1 MSGQK
6 NHKVTMLGTGLIGMF
21 YTMTL
26 HNQRG
31 ADRVH
36 VAYSRRE
43 ERATEFAKEWNIP
56 NATTDLA
63 EAINHPE
70 TDTVVI
76 GLPNNLH
83 LKAVELAAEAGKAIL
98 CTKPLGRTA
107 EEAKAML
114 DIVEKAGVFGGYLE
128 DLVYPPKTL
137 KALESVQNGAL
148 GKILWVR
155 SRETHPGPHSDWF
168 WDLEQAGGGAIVD
181 MGCHCIEII
190 RNFVGK
196 NNKPL
201 EVMCWADTLVHPI
214 DAEDHGIALIRFES
228 GAMGQFEVSWAF
240 RGGMDLRD
248 EVSGSEGTIW
258 LNHWLRTGFE
268 MFTAVGQGGY
278 VAEKAESDTGWLF
291 PVGDEVA
298 ELGYRDMFLDM
309 FNAIDENREPM
320 ETFYDGYVVNAIID
334 ACYKSAKTK
343 QWESVELSD
352 WRGKAE
358 ADETQASHADADERY
373 AHLKDELMPDGRTK
387 RIYRDRETGEIIERV
402 EEKETS

>member
-1 MSGQK
+1 MSELK
-6 NHKVTMLGTGLIGMF
+6 SHKVTMLGSGLIGMF

-36 VAYSRRE
+36 SVYSRRE
-43 ERATEFAKEWNIP
+43 ERANTFAEEWSVP
-56 NATTDLA
+56 HATTDLA

-83 LKAVELAAEAGKAIL
+83 LKAVELAAAAGKAIL

-107 EEAKAML
+107 EEAKVML
-114 DIVEKAGVFGGYLE
+114 DIVENAGVFGGYLE

-196 NNKPL
+196 NNRPL

-258 LNHWLRTGFE
+258 LNHWLRTGYE

-309 FNAIDENREPM
+309 FNAIDEGREPM
-320 ETFYDGYVVNAIID
+320 ETFYDGYVVNAVID
-334 ACYKSAKTK
+334 ACYKSAKSK
-343 QWESVELSD
+343 QWEAIEIKD
-352 WRGKAE
+352 WRGTAE
-358 ADETQASHADADERY
+358 TDDAQAGPSDADEQY
-373 AHLKDELMPDGRTK
+373 AHLKDERMPDGRLK
-387 RIYRDRETGEIIERV
+387 RIYRNRETGEIIERV
-402 EEKETS
+402 ED

>member
-1 MSGQK
+1 MSEQK
-6 NHKVTMLGTGLIGMF
+6 SHKVTMLGTGLIGMF

-36 VAYSRRE
+36 AVYSRRE
-43 ERATEFAKEWNIP
+43 ERATEFAEEWNIP

-70 TDTVVI
+70 TDVVVI

-107 EEAKAML
+107 EEAKTML
-114 DIVEKAGVFGGYLE
+114 DLVENAGVFGGYLE

-137 KALESVQNGAL
+137 KALEFVQNGAL

-291 PVGDEVA
+291 PVGDEIA

-309 FNAIDENREPM
+309 FNAIDEDREPL

-334 ACYKSAKTK
+334 ACYKSAKSK
-343 QWESVELSD
+343 KWEEVALDD

-358 ADETQASHADADERY
+358 TTDAQADKSDADERY
-373 AHLKDELMPDGRTK
+373 AHLKDELMPDGRMK
-387 RIYRDRETGEIIERV
+387 RIFRDRETGEIIERV
-402 EEKETS
+402 EDQS

>member
-1 MSGQK
+1 MKS
-6 NHKVTMLGTGLIGMF
+6 HKVTMLGTGLIGMF

-36 VAYSRRE
+36 IAYSRRE
-43 ERATEFAKEWNIP
+43 ERATVFAEEWNIP
-56 NATTDLA
+56 HATTDLA

-83 LKAVELAAEAGKAIL
+83 LKAVELAAEAGKGIL

-114 DIVEKAGVFGGYLE
+114 DIVENAGVFGGYLE

-137 KALESVQNGAL
+137 KALESVRNGAL

-309 FNAIDENREPM
+309 FNAIDEGREPL

-334 ACYKSAKTK
+334 ACYKSATSK
-343 QWESVELSD
+343 QWEAIKIQD
-352 WRGKAE
+352 WRGE
-358 ADETQASHADADERY
+358 AQAADAQTSQSDADERY
-373 AHLKDELMPDGRTK
+373 VPLKSERMPDGRMK
-387 RIYRDRETGEIIERV
+387 RIFRDRETGQIIERV
-402 EEKETS
+402 ED

>member
-1 MSGQK
+1 MSEQK
-6 NHKVTMLGTGLIGMF
+6 SHKVTMLGTGLIGMF

-36 VAYSRRE
+36 AVYSRRE
-43 ERATEFAKEWNIP
+43 ERATEFAEEWNIP
-56 NATTDLA
+56 YATTDLV

-70 TDTVVI
+70 TDVVVI

-83 LKAVELAAEAGKAIL
+83 LKAVELAAAAGKAIL

-107 EEAKAML
+107 EEAKVML
-114 DIVEKAGVFGGYLE
+114 DLVENAGVFGGYLE

-278 VAEKAESDTGWLF
+278 VAEKAEGDTGWLF
-291 PVGDEVA
+291 PVGDEIA

-309 FNAIDENREPM
+309 FNAIDEDREPL

-334 ACYKSAKTK
+334 ACYKSAKSK
-343 QWESVELSD
+343 KWEEVALDD

-358 ADETQASHADADERY
+358 TTDAQSDKSDTDERY
-373 AHLKDELMPDGRTK
+373 AHLKDELMPDGRMK
-387 RIYRDRETGEIIERV
+387 RIFRDRETGEIIERV
-402 EEKETS
+402 EDQS

>member
-1 MSGQK
+1 MKS
-6 NHKVTMLGTGLIGMF
+6 HKVTMLGTGLIGMF

-36 VAYSRRE
+36 NVYSRRE
-43 ERATEFAKEWNIP
+43 ERATTFAEEWNIP
-56 NATTDLA
+56 HATTDLA

-114 DIVEKAGVFGGYLE
+114 DIVENTGVFGGYLE

-196 NNKPL
+196 NNRPL

-214 DAEDHGIALIRFES
+214 EAEDHGIALIRFES
-228 GAMGQFEVSWAF
+228 GAMGQFEVGWAF

-258 LNHWLRTGFE
+258 LNHWLRTGYE

-309 FNAIDENREPM
+309 FNAIDEGREPM
-320 ETFYDGYVVNAIID
+320 ENFYDGYVVNAIID
-334 ACYKSAKTK
+334 ACYKSAKSK
-343 QWESVELSD
+343 QWEAVAIED
-352 WRGKAE
+352 WRGTAE
-358 ADETQASHADADERY
+358 TEDTQSSQSDADERY
-373 AHLKDELMPDGRTK
+373 AHLKDERMPDGRLK
-387 RIYRDRETGEIIERV
+387 RIFRDRETGEIIERV
-402 EEKETS
+402 ED